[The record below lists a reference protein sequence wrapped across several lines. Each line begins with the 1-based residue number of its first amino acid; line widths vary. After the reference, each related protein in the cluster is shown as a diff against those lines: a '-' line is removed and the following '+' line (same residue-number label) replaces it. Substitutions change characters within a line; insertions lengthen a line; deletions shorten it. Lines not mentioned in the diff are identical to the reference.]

1 MQKAMCVLPLQT
13 TPLWVPRFGCMYVY
27 LHIIYINYCT
37 LSSTWSIEFKKI
49 YRVYAKDAH
58 VLVERLISSI
68 LCYHSTEANNFGAG
82 FVALHCRTKAED
94 VLSEISKTR
103 ASGSG
108 ERTAK
113 IAQEIGCFIRPFSS
127 NFILRSDMRNN
138 VRQSW

>member
-1 MQKAMCVLPLQT
+1 MCIYIL
-13 TPLWVPRFGCMYVY
+13 Y
-27 LHIIYINYCT
+27 IYINYCT
-37 LSSTWSIEFKKI
+37 LSSTWSIELKK
-49 YRVYAKDAH
+49 YSVYAKDAH

-68 LCYHSTEANNFGAG
+68 LCYYSTEANNFGAG

-127 NFILRSDMRNN
+127 NIILRSDIRNN
-138 VRQSW
+138 ARQSW